1 MTDAPAISPYWVLE
15 GSTASRMRW
24 IAKAPYVR
32 GLRWWRGLPLDRTLV
47 PKRLSAS
54 LEPLRPGASDHGP
67 FIPPFFNVNPPL
79 FVDRMITVMIDEGAS
94 NIEAVSVDLH
104 DPDNGAV
111 HTNYSAVNLLGLIH
125 AADLSKSIYTAHPG
139 GAKIDVDFNR
149 LVIDPDKARGEL
161 IFRLAES
168 VNVILVHDRL
178 KRR

>member
-1 MTDAPAISPYWVLE
+1 MKWESSCTSV
-15 GSTASRMRW
+15 
-24 IAKAPYVR
+24 
-32 GLRWWRGLPLDRTLV
+32 
-47 PKRLSAS
+47 
-54 LEPLRPGASDHGP
+54 
-67 FIPPFFNVNPPL
+67 PPF
-79 FVDRMITVMIDEGAS
+79 E
-94 NIEAVSVDLH
+94 SV
-104 DPDNGAV
+104 PDNGAV

-178 KRR
+178 KRRLEKEGFDSLWFLPPSNVAT